1 MAKILRLEITEN
13 PLEAT
18 HVIAGD
24 HHNHIRRTSK
34 LMSVLCKT
42 SNILKADWLE
52 DSFKKRNL
60 MTCSHYLLLND
71 IRAENVYSFSMKQT
85 LIEGRERRR
94 DGGLLAGWKIMV
106 CNDVAGNKAPKE
118 EDLRMMID
126 AAGGE
131 WLLSSDVP
139 VPIIEDPTHVI
150 VITSDPALPSQIE
163 DEKASV
169 AAENGAGFFTTTW
182 FFDCM
187 MHQKVSHDIYLFS
200 LIAKTCN
207 LMCGCY
213 LVLIIDFIFLS
224 FHFLPRIKSSS
235 D

>member
-1 MAKILRLEITEN
+1 MAKILRLEITDN

-24 HHNHIRRTSK
+24 HHNHIRRTAK

-71 IRAENVYSFSMKQT
+71 IRAENAYSFSMKQT

-187 MHQKVSHDIYLFS
+187 MHQKLFG
-200 LIAKTCN
+200 LRRGIGR
-207 LMCGCY
+207 M
-213 LVLIIDFIFLS
+213 
-224 FHFLPRIKSSS
+224 
-235 D
+235 